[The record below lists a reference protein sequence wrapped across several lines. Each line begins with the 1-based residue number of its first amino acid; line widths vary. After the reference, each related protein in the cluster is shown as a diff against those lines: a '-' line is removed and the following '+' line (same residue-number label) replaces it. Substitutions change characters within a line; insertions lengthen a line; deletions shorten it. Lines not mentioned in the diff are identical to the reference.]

1 MEVAGNTPVLVSASQ
16 VVDRLDENWEKLGPA
31 DMAAKA
37 VSEMLASTAVADIA
51 SYVDRVMVMRTFV
64 DSVPDRIK
72 PLLAPFG
79 FSTKFARSVATR
91 AGLDHTAAHYATA
104 GGQSP
109 QQYTARA
116 CRAIASGEARAIV
129 LCGAEAIGTMR
140 AHQRSG
146 ETLDWSENPAGD
158 QSDDGMGLEDQFV
171 PALAA
176 HKVIAPIDIYPLM
189 EHRKRVARGMARP
202 DYLKYLGKV
211 LTPLSNAARVNPFTM
226 FENVPEPDEIALV
239 SGRNRVVGDP
249 HLKSMVAKDGVNQS
263 AAVLVMSFELA
274 SELGLAEKA
283 VFLRGFAEASEQALL
298 DRAEL
303 STSPA
308 LRWAYDNAVASS
320 GLSVSD
326 IEAFDLYSCFPVA
339 VIEAMEALRIDTDDQ
354 RPTSLTGGLP
364 FFGGP
369 GNNYSMHG
377 IASAVSAIQEG
388 QCSHVLVG
396 ALGGH
401 MSKHAVGV
409 YSCTPGSG
417 DWLSSEKAFEEA
429 GNSVSLASEF
439 SGSAVV
445 ETFTVKMIPE
455 GQWLAVLAIN
465 DEGERVIAASLLE
478 PGELHDQFTQG
489 EPIGKRIAIEPSSEN
504 THRVVGLV

>member
-16 VVDRLDENWEKLGPA
+16 MVDRLDESWEKLGPA
-31 DMAAKA
+31 DLAAKA
-37 VSEMLASTAVADIA
+37 VSGMLMSTEVSDIG
-51 SYVDRVMVMRTFV
+51 SYIDRVIVMRTFV

-79 FSTKFARSVATR
+79 FSTKFARSVASR
-91 AGLDHTAAHYATA
+91 AGLNHAIAHYATA

-109 QQYTARA
+109 QQYTAKA
-116 CRAIASGEARAIV
+116 CRAIADGEARAIV

-146 ETLDWSENPAGD
+146 DTLDWSENPVGD
-158 QSDDGMGLEDQFV
+158 QSDDGMGLEDQFI

-189 EHRKRVARGMARP
+189 EHRKRTVRGMSRS
-202 DYLKYLGKV
+202 DYLNYLGQV
-211 LTPLSNAARVNPFTM
+211 LTPLANAARVNPFTM
-226 FENVPEPDEIALV
+226 FDRVPDPDEIAVV

-274 SELGLAEKA
+274 SELGLADKA

-298 DRAEL
+298 ERSDL

-326 IEAFDLYSCFPVA
+326 IEAFDLYSCFPIA
-339 VIEAMEALRIDTDDQ
+339 VIEAMEALGVDVDDH

-377 IASAVSAIQEG
+377 IAAAVSSIQSG
-388 QCSHVLVG
+388 QYNHVLVG

-401 MSKHAVGV
+401 MSKHAVGI
-409 YSCTPGSG
+409 YSSSPGRS
-417 DWLSSEKAFEEA
+417 DWLESEKAFEEG
-429 GNSVSLASEF
+429 GNSAALASEF

-445 ETFTVKMIPE
+445 ETFTVKTIPE

-478 PGELHDQFTQG
+478 SGELCSTFTEG
-489 EPIGKRIAIEPSSEN
+489 EPIGERVLIEPSGEN
-504 THRVVGLV
+504 THRVVGLG

>member
-1 MEVAGNTPVLVSASQ
+1 
-16 VVDRLDENWEKLGPA
+16 
-31 DMAAKA
+31 
-37 VSEMLASTAVADIA
+37 
-51 SYVDRVMVMRTFV
+51 
-64 DSVPDRIK
+64 
-72 PLLAPFG
+72 
-79 FSTKFARSVATR
+79 
-91 AGLDHTAAHYATA
+91 
-104 GGQSP
+104 
-109 QQYTARA
+109 
-116 CRAIASGEARAIV
+116 
-129 LCGAEAIGTMR
+129 
-140 AHQRSG
+140 
-146 ETLDWSENPAGD
+146 
-158 QSDDGMGLEDQFV
+158 MGLEDQFV

-189 EHRKRVARGMARP
+189 EHRKRTVRGMSRP
-202 DYLKYLGKV
+202 DYLTYLGEV

-226 FENVPEPDEIALV
+226 FEKVPEPDEIALV

-274 SELGLAEKA
+274 SELGLADKA

-298 DRAEL
+298 ARTDL

-339 VIEAMEALRIDTDDQ
+339 VIEAMEALGIDTDDH

-377 IASAVSAIQEG
+377 IASAVSTIQAG
-388 QCSHVLVG
+388 RYSHVLVG

-409 YSCTPGSG
+409 YSCTPGSDG
-417 DWLSSEKAFEEA
+417 WLSSEKAFEEA
-429 GNSVSLASEF
+429 GNSASLASEF

-478 PGELHDQFTQG
+478 PGELHDKFTQG
-489 EPIGKRIAIEPSSEN
+489 EPIGERIAIEPSGEN
-504 THRVVGLV
+504 THCVVGLV

>member
-16 VVDRLDENWEKLGPA
+16 VVDRLDDRWEKLGPA
-31 DMAAKA
+31 DLAAKA
-37 VSEMLASTAVADIA
+37 VSEMLTSTEVADIG
-51 SYVDRVMVMRTFV
+51 SYIDRVVVMRTFV

-79 FSTKFARSVATR
+79 FSKKFARSVASR
-91 AGLDHTAAHYATA
+91 AGLDAAAAHYATA

-109 QQYTARA
+109 QQYTAKA

-140 AHQRSG
+140 AHQRSDD
-146 ETLDWSENPAGD
+146 TLDWSESPTGE

-189 EHRKRVARGMARP
+189 EHRKRTVRGMQRP
-202 DYLKYLGKV
+202 DYLNYLGEV
-211 LTPLSNAARVNPFTM
+211 LTPLANAARVNPYTM
-226 FENVPEPDEIALV
+226 FENVPESDEIAVV

-274 SELGLAEKA
+274 SELGLADKA
-283 VFLRGFAEASEQALL
+283 VFLRGFAEAAEQPLL
-298 DRAEL
+298 ERPDL

-308 LRWAYDNAVASS
+308 LRWTYDNAVASS

-326 IEAFDLYSCFPVA
+326 IEAFDLYSCFPIA
-339 VIEAMEALRIDTDDQ
+339 VIEAMEALGIDIDDP

-377 IASAVSAIQEG
+377 IASAVSSIQSG
-388 QCSHVLVG
+388 QYSHVLVG

-409 YSCTPGSG
+409 YSGTPASG

-429 GNSVSLASEF
+429 GNSASLASEF

-478 PGELHDQFTQG
+478 QGELYDKFTGG
-489 EPIGKRIAIEPSSEN
+489 EPIGERVMIEPSGEN

>member
-16 VVDRLDENWEKLGPA
+16 VVDRLDDRWEKLGPA
-31 DMAAKA
+31 DLAAKA
-37 VSEMLASTAVADIA
+37 VSEMLTSTGVADIG
-51 SYVDRVMVMRTFV
+51 SYIDRVVVMRTFV

-79 FSTKFARSVATR
+79 FSKKFARSVASR
-91 AGLDHTAAHYATA
+91 AGLDAAAAHYATA

-109 QQYTARA
+109 QQYTAKA

-140 AHQRSG
+140 AHQRSDD
-146 ETLDWSENPAGD
+146 TLDWSESPTGE

-189 EHRKRVARGMARP
+189 EHRKRTVRGMQRP
-202 DYLKYLGKV
+202 DYLNYLGEV
-211 LTPLSNAARVNPFTM
+211 LTPLANAARVNPYTM
-226 FENVPEPDEIALV
+226 FENVPESDEIAVV

-274 SELGLAEKA
+274 SELGLADKA
-283 VFLRGFAEASEQALL
+283 VFLRGFAEAAEHPLL
-298 DRAEL
+298 ERPDL

-308 LRWAYDNAVASS
+308 LRWTYDNAVASS

-326 IEAFDLYSCFPVA
+326 IEAFDLYSCFPIA
-339 VIEAMEALRIDTDDQ
+339 VIEAMEALGIDIDDP

-377 IASAVSAIQEG
+377 IASAVSSIQSG
-388 QCSHVLVG
+388 QYSHVLVG

-409 YSCTPGSG
+409 YSGIPASG

-429 GNSVSLASEF
+429 GNSASLASEF

-478 PGELHDQFTQG
+478 QGELYDKFTGG
-489 EPIGKRIAIEPSSEN
+489 EPIGERVMIEPSGEN

>member
-1 MEVAGNTPVLVSASQ
+1 
-16 VVDRLDENWEKLGPA
+16 
-31 DMAAKA
+31 
-37 VSEMLASTAVADIA
+37 
-51 SYVDRVMVMRTFV
+51 
-64 DSVPDRIK
+64 
-72 PLLAPFG
+72 
-79 FSTKFARSVATR
+79 
-91 AGLDHTAAHYATA
+91 
-104 GGQSP
+104 
-109 QQYTARA
+109 
-116 CRAIASGEARAIV
+116 
-129 LCGAEAIGTMR
+129 
-140 AHQRSG
+140 
-146 ETLDWSENPAGD
+146 
-158 QSDDGMGLEDQFV
+158 
-171 PALAA
+171 
-176 HKVIAPIDIYPLM
+176 
-189 EHRKRVARGMARP
+189 
-202 DYLKYLGKV
+202 
-211 LTPLSNAARVNPFTM
+211 M
-226 FENVPEPDEIALV
+226 FENVPESDAIAVV

-274 SELGLAEKA
+274 SELRLADKA
-283 VFLRGFAEASEQALL
+283 VFLRGFAEAAEQPLL
-298 DRAEL
+298 ERPDL

-308 LRWAYDNAVASS
+308 LRWTYDNAVASS

-326 IEAFDLYSCFPVA
+326 IEAFDLYSCFPIA
-339 VIEAMEALRIDTDDQ
+339 VIEAMEALGIDIDDP

-377 IASAVSAIQEG
+377 IASAVSSIQSG
-388 QCSHVLVG
+388 QYSHVLVG

-409 YSCTPGSG
+409 YSGTPASG

-429 GNSVSLASEF
+429 GNSASLASEF

-478 PGELHDQFTQG
+478 QGELYDKFTGG
-489 EPIGKRIAIEPSSEN
+489 EPIGERVMIEPSGEN